1 MSTLTAEVLGAYR
14 EMQKDATEAQPPAD
28 RPVVVTMSEVEPTQ
42 VRWIWEGRIALG
54 KLNVI
59 AGEPGEGKST
69 LTMDVAARVTTG
81 AVFPDG
87 GSGVSGDMLLLSA
100 EDGPSD
106 TIAPRLNAAGA
117 DSSRV
122 HLLQA
127 IRNRDGDERHFDLSR
142 DLEPLRFTIQQYKP
156 KLVIIDPMNAYLGNT
171 DTWKDSKVRA
181 VLAPL
186 QKMAEAEGCAI
197 AGIMHLSKDAGRKA
211 LHRVIGSIGFTGTA
225 RLVMA
230 VAVDPED
237 NERRFFMWVKSN
249 VSRPAE
255 TLAFRIV
262 EQRIEWEPGPVKGI
276 TADGVIGGFPTDPS
290 ESKDAKEFLEEML
303 ADGQWVASK
312 GLFTEAKA
320 NGIDVNTLQRAMRTS
335 VLFGRRH

>member
-1 MSTLTAEVLGAYR
+1 
-14 EMQKDATEAQPPAD
+14 
-28 RPVVVTMSEVEPTQ
+28 MSEVEPTQ

-54 KLNVI
+54 KLNLI

-69 LTMDVAARVTTG
+69 PMMDCAAHVTTG
-81 AVFPDG
+81 TAWPDG
-87 GSGVSGDMLLLSA
+87 SLGVSGDVLFLSA
-100 EDGPSD
+100 EDSPSD
-106 TIAPRLNAAGA
+106 TVRPRLDAAGA
-117 DSSRV
+117 DVSRV

-127 IRNRDGDERHFDLSR
+127 IRDRDGDERHFDLTR
-142 DLEPLRFTIQQYKP
+142 DLKPLQFAIQQYKP
-156 KLVIIDPMNAYLGNT
+156 KLTVIDPMNAFLGNV

-197 AGIMHLSKDAGRKA
+197 VGIMHLSKGAGRKA

-225 RLVMA
+225 HLVMA
-230 VAVDPED
+230 VAADPED
-237 NERRFFMWVKSN
+237 NDRRFFVWVKSN

-262 EQRIEWEPGPVKGI
+262 EQRIEWEPEPVSGI
-276 TADGVIGGFPTDPS
+276 TADGVMSGFPTDPS

-303 ADGQWVASK
+303 ADGQWMASK
-312 GLFTEAKA
+312 ALITEARA
-320 NGIDVNTLQRAMRTS
+320 IGINPNTLQGAMRRLG
-335 VLFGRRH
+335 VEKKRLGFGKDGVWQSRLPRS